1 MPQTKTLIIS
11 LVWGWF
17 LIGTAPTAFGA
28 RPEQVEVKLFQAYA
42 DPKYFVI
49 TGPLQLVSPQEKSLP
64 AGSYRIEAGTAS
76 GASVKVI
83 AMQGGDRGK
92 ALADGRQLTFTGSQG
107 RPLSLTHPQSGTR
120 RYRGVIRIS
129 SPDRKTVLAR
139 NIINTRDYIV
149 AVLGSET
156 LRDWTTEAL
165 KAQAVLT
172 QSRLARYKR
181 GDSLDDTTQAE
192 AYLGADYERTEARH
206 ALDQV
211 WGRVLTYRGLP
222 VEPFYHST
230 CAGGTSDGGELF
242 KGKKGAIAYATAV
255 VCRFC
260 RPSPFWKPT
269 VKSVPRTVFGRLH
282 TRGIPK
288 VVLRDRAGRPIA
300 FEEPGKTPPYNAYD
314 FWIRIGQTL
323 GWDKVPGTRFSMAPE
338 KDGGVEFQSTG
349 AGHGV
354 GLCQWGANE
363 QARRGRTYIELL
375 KYYFPMA
382 EVRRID

>member
-1 MPQTKTLIIS
+1 MPQTKILIIS

-17 LIGTAPTAFGA
+17 LIGTAPTAFAA
-28 RPEQVEVKLFQAYA
+28 RPELVEVNLFQAYA
-42 DPKYFVI
+42 DPKYFLV
-49 TGPLQLVSPQEKSLP
+49 TGPLHIVSPEKKMLP
-64 AGSYRIEAGTAS
+64 SGSYRIEAGTAS
-76 GASVKVI
+76 GASVRVI
-83 AMQGGDRGK
+83 PMQGSDRGK
-92 ALADGRQLTFTGSQG
+92 AVLDGRQVTFSGSG
-107 RPLSLTHPQSGTR
+107 DRPLSLTHPQSGTR
-120 RYRGVIRIS
+120 RYRGRIRIS
-129 SPDRKTVLAR
+129 SPDSKTVLAR
-139 NIINTRDYIV
+139 NIVKTRDYIV

-242 KGKKGAIAYATAV
+242 KGNKGAIPYAPAV

-260 RPSPFWKPT
+260 RTSPFWKST
-269 VKSVPRTVFGRLH
+269 VKFVPKTVFSRLH
-282 TRGIPK
+282 TNGIPK
-288 VVLRDRAGRPIA
+288 VIRRDSAGRPIA
-300 FEEPGKTPPYNAYD
+300 FQENGKAPYNAYD
-314 FWIRIGQTL
+314 FWIRTGQTL
-323 GWDKVPGTRFSMAPE
+323 GWDKIPGTRFTMTPE
-338 KDGGVEFQSTG
+338 KDGGVDFQSTG

-363 QARRGRTYIELL
+363 QCRQGRTYIEVL